1 MRIAKRTIMVWLGA
15 AAVAVNGYFGL
26 GTWARVSAHAEL
38 ERQMRANFETMLCEG
53 ETDGDICLAHPDEGR
68 CISGDYIDYR
78 TVWGWPQSAAEA
90 QAEIREHY
98 GRLGSPQKFA
108 NWLACQG
115 FKPVSMRKPP
125 PPSFAPAAATSTL
138 QLYFVSHCVDG
149 YCVWQQDPLRYPFRG
164 FGYYELQ
171 PSLFFDDAGE
181 LRASALQSQRAFY

>member
-68 CISGDYIDYR
+68 CISGAYIDYR
-78 TVWGWPQSAAEA
+78 TVWGWPQSEVEA
-90 QAEIREHY
+90 KAKIREHY
-98 GRLGSPQKFA
+98 ARFGTPQKFA

-115 FKPVSMRKPP
+115 FKPV
-125 PPSFAPAAATSTL
+125 TL
-138 QLYFVSHCVDG
+138 QEPSGEGAANVEWRRLVEFGSYCVDG
-149 YCVWQQDPLRYPFRG
+149 YCVWQLDVERYPFRKL
-164 FGYYELQ
+164 FGKYVLQ
-171 PSLFFDDAGE
+171 TIVFIDKNNQLIRIIPGS
-181 LRASALQSQRAFY
+181 QSGL